1 MIYDHQVDMSA
12 VHAPVQANV
21 IIRSESGQ
29 RPNIPYANAGTE
41 AKKAEEPAVKAAP
54 KQASGANG
62 SRIDVEKFTGFLQ
75 SITRSTSTKKCA
87 RSIRI
92 GLQSAGA
99 KIVNHPVAAAD
110 WGKTLQQ
117 IGYQKINLSFDRPKK
132 GDIYIIDRNSSS
144 RYGHIAAYSGSA
156 WVSDYRQKGH
166 AVYRNPNVKYT
177 YYRLNP

>member
-1 MIYDHQVDMSA
+1 MIYDQPVNMSE

-21 IIRSESGQ
+21 IIRSQ
-29 RPNIPYANAGTE
+29 ANPKTP
-41 AKKAEEPAVKAAP
+41 KATSTNA
-54 KQASGANG
+54 Q
-62 SRIDVEKFTGFLQ
+62 RIDVDKFTRFL
-75 SITRSTSTKKCA
+75 SGITRSTSTKKCA

-117 IGYQKINLSFDRPKK
+117 IGYQKINLSFDQPKK
-132 GDIYIIDRNSSS
+132 GDIYIIDRNASS

-156 WVSDYRQKGH
+156 WVSDYKQRGH